1 VTQAMVNANY
11 NNSLNPLN
19 TTDELQTVLSQIET
33 ELCNSEIYQRFVAN
47 LQALPT
53 EIGQRVQR
61 MMHALARE
69 AICTTARNLSTQLPA
84 PTEPI
89 KPTELQPVNA
99 VLEPIAQ
106 TPTFTAEPKS
116 SRINHPKPPASALKP
131 VTVATKKA
139 KPLSKKEKAAIA
151 ARQAWEEQLQ
161 EVVAQLRE
169 TRLTK
174 SLSLDHI
181 HLRTQIPV
189 YQLEALELGDTHRL
203 PEPIYIR
210 GFIRQIGN
218 ALGLNG
224 VDLAN
229 RLSVPDTMQTV
240 LPSWQTPSKAKTGG
254 VHLHPA
260 HLYVGYAALMAG
272 GMGWV
277 SYQMAPKTAPQPS
290 PMGSLTA
297 PREVQPTN
305 RAAQSDRGQSQA
317 SYKQMSQTGGSL
329 PVNIA
334 PPESASAL
342 R

>member
-1 VTQAMVNANY
+1 MTQATVNANY
-11 NNSLNPLN
+11 NNSLNQLN
-19 TTDELQTVLSQIET
+19 TTDELQAVLGQIEA
-33 ELCNSEIYQRFVAN
+33 ELCNSEIYQRVVAN

-61 MMHALARE
+61 MMRAIARE

-84 PTEPI
+84 PIEP
-89 KPTELQPVNA
+89 QSVSA
-99 VLEPIAQ
+99 VSEAIANTPIA
-106 TPTFTAEPKS
+106 TAEPKVKH
-116 SRINHPKPPASALKP
+116 ITHPKPPAPPLKRA
-131 VTVATKKA
+131 TVATKKA
-139 KPLSKKEKAAIA
+139 KPLSKKEKAAIS

-161 EVVAQLRE
+161 EIVGQLRE
-169 TRLTK
+169 ARLAK
-174 SLSLDHI
+174 SLSLDHV

-189 YQLEALELGDTHRL
+189 YQLEALELGDLHRL

-218 ALGLNG
+218 VLGLNG

-229 RLSVPDTMQTV
+229 RLSLPDTMQTV
-240 LPSWQTPSKAKTGG
+240 LPSWQTPSKIKTGG

-277 SYQMAPKTAPQPS
+277 SYQMAPKMTPQSTPG
-290 PMGSLTA
+290 GSLTA
-297 PREVQPTN
+297 PSEVQPADK
-305 RAAQSDRGQSQA
+305 AAQSDRGQSQV
-317 SYKQMSQTGGSL
+317 SQAGGTL

-334 PPESASAL
+334 PPENASAL